1 MAGWNADAAAGPMGP
16 QSVTLVQGSSFCIS
30 FLNGDIHSE
39 LPQGLF
45 IQDTRVLS
53 GWSLT
58 VNGQPLEPL
67 AAETKEPYREL
78 SGAGV
83 PKALLA
89 RDYGIS
95 RDTVCQYLRHAKL
108 E

>member
-1 MAGWNADAAAGPMGP
+1 
-16 QSVTLVQGSSFCIS
+16 
-30 FLNGDIHSE
+30 
-39 LPQGLF
+39 
-45 IQDTRVLS
+45 
-53 GWSLT
+53 
-58 VNGQPLEPL
+58 L